1 MSAHQPYEGAA
12 TFHVDGTVYSICHLR
27 LEVQAGESFV
37 TTFGNLKNRV
47 GGHDRVAIIVL
58 ERGDLP
64 ERATDQGELRLGD
77 RQVVSASWSGDMFR
91 L

>member
-1 MSAHQPYEGAA
+1 
-12 TFHVDGTVYSICHLR
+12 
-27 LEVQAGESFV
+27 VQAGETFV

-64 ERATDQGELRLGD
+64 ERATGQGELRLGD